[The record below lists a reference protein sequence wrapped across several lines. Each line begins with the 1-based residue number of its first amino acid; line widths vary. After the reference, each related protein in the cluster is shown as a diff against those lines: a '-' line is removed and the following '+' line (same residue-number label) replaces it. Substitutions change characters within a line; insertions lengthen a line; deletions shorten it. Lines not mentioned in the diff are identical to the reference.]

1 MYTLNKLT
9 WEIPACTWQTLT
21 LRSLTWDC
29 FLRPA
34 ESFQRESQNLSYCLD
49 SSLVCKW
56 RPRYSLDTQPGDP
69 ASTTV
74 YLQYVLQHKN
84 QKTLRYPSH
93 HRWRGP
99 QTDHRILSTVPQF
112 LFVPD
117 SLEKAN
123 SFDVEAVRCLK
134 LLISPHCIEFT
145 FQNSFTF
152 QRKRPQWWLSNA
164 TTNPNPQPLTITK

>member
-1 MYTLNKLT
+1 MFPSSSR
-9 WEIPACTWQTLT
+9 E
-21 LRSLTWDC
+21 
-29 FLRPA
+29 
-34 ESFQRESQNLSYCLD
+34 FQRESQNLSYCLD

-99 QTDHRILSTVPQF
+99 QIDHRILSTVLQY

-117 SLEKAN
+117 SLERQIN
-123 SFDVEAVRCLK
+123 LMWRQSDVWNGSFHPTALNLHFKIVLPSRGKDHSDDYLM
-134 LLISPHCIEFT
+134 LQPILT
-145 FQNSFTF
+145 
-152 QRKRPQWWLSNA
+152 
-164 TTNPNPQPLTITK
+164 PNP